1 MNRRK
6 VPQHDKDHL
15 WKTTVD
21 SSVNCET
28 LKAFPLRSGTKQGS
42 LLSPLLFNMSLNG
55 LAGAVR
61 QEKVMQIGKEE
72 VKLFCSKMT

>member
-15 WKTTVD
+15 GKTTVD
-21 SSVNCET
+21 ATVNCET
-28 LKAFPLRSGTKQGS
+28 LKAVPLRSGTKQGS
-42 LLSPLLFNMSLNG
+42 LLSPLLFTMSLNG
-55 LAGAVR
+55 LARAVR

-72 VKLFCSKMT
+72 VKLFSVRR